1 MSIQERRPADNY
13 GSLEQPHLEQSSR
26 KCCKIKYRVR
36 YFYSKGA
43 FLVLLWTTLISA
55 TVLPF
60 DGDLI
65 TGFNREAF
73 SVQNYNSR
81 KYWYLLLVLLYVS
94 IPLAGWLADRKFGNY
109 TVFKAGSVLLFLAAT
124 VRSTQIILRS
134 LIEGTDHTWKGIM
147 LAVQIISCS
156 IGLIGIAACLV
167 TALQLGLDQMPD
179 ASANNI
185 TSFIAWFVF
194 SIFAGYWMSTTLL
207 TGINHC
213 ASQIENIQFISCL
226 MPPVCMA
233 IVCCSMFTL
242 APRHLIVEPKSPNT
256 LKIIY
261 QVLKFAAKHKAPL
274 NRSAF
279 TYWEEDIPSRLDLGK
294 SKYGG
299 PFSTE
304 QVEDVKT
311 FFKIMIIFVPIFI
324 VIVAVDLPHIASYLY
339 LHTYQCTSQLLFS
352 FTYYLWWA
360 IATIVHEFGI
370 HPFIRNK
377 LPSTLKR
384 IGIVAVLIFLI
395 NCSSLVFSAVNF
407 NNFHFTNDT
416 TLILNFSTFYY
427 YHWPWINQILSG
439 IVALFLI
446 AAVLEFV
453 CAQSPYNM
461 RGLLTGFATFIMFSS
476 VPLNSLVSGI
486 IFQTQIYSR
495 IAHGSVQTGLS
506 LVGFILH
513 CILAHWYKRRVRD
526 EDYSPHRVVEEVY
539 DRYLSHVH
547 KNSIQ
552 LSNT

>member
-1 MSIQERRPADNY
+1 MSAQERRPTDNY
-13 GSLEQPHLEQSSR
+13 GSVEQPHLEQPSR

-43 FLVLLWTTLISA
+43 FLVLLWTSLISA

-60 DGDLI
+60 NSDLK
-65 TGFNREAF
+65 TGYAKE
-73 SVQNYNSR
+73 SVIIIQNN
-81 KYWYLLLVLLYVS
+81 KCWYLLLVLLYVS
-94 IPLAGWLADRKFGNY
+94 IPLAGWLADREFGNY
-109 TVFKAGSVLLFLAAT
+109 TIFKAGSVLFIAAI
-124 VRSTQIILRS
+124 VRSTQLILLS
-134 LIEGTDHTWKGIM
+134 FMEDADLTWKGIM

-179 ASANNI
+179 ASADNI

-194 SIFAGYWMSTTLL
+194 SIFAGYWMSITLL
-207 TGINHC
+207 TGIDHC
-213 ASQIENIQFISCL
+213 VSQIDYIWIISCL

-233 IVCCSMFTL
+233 IVCCCMFTL
-242 APRHLIVEPKSPNT
+242 APRHLIVEPKSPNS

-299 PFSTE
+299 PFTTE

-311 FFKIMIIFVPIFI
+311 IFKIIIIFIPILI
-324 VIVAVDLPHIASYLY
+324 VFTASELSTLLTYW
-339 LHTYQCTSQLLFS
+339 HTHAFASQLLFS
-352 FTYYLWWA
+352 FTVNLWWA
-360 IATIVHEFGI
+360 IATVVYEFGV

-384 IGIVAVLIFLI
+384 IGIVAVLLLLI

-407 NNFHFTNDT
+407 NNLQFTNNT
-416 TLILNFSTFYY
+416 SIVYFSAFYVY
-427 YHWPWINQILSG
+427 WPRINQILSW
-439 IVALFLI
+439 VVTLFLM

-461 RGLLTGFATFIMFSS
+461 RGMLPGFTTFIIFSS
-476 VPLNSLVSGI
+476 VSLNGLVSGI
-486 IFQTQIYSR
+486 ISQTQTYLYASIVYSS
-495 IAHGSVQTGLS
+495 IQTGLS

-513 CILAHWYKRRVRD
+513 CVLARWYKRRVRD

-539 DRYLSHVH
+539 DRYLSHV
-547 KNSIQ
+547 Q
-552 LSNT
+552 

>member
-13 GSLEQPHLEQSSR
+13 GSVEQPHLEQPSR

-43 FLVLLWTTLISA
+43 FLVLLWTSLISA

-60 DGDLI
+60 NDNLAS
-65 TGFNREAF
+65 GFNEEAF
-73 SVQNYNSR
+73 IVRDYTNS
-81 KYWYLLLVLLYVS
+81 KYWYILLVLLFVS

-109 TVFKAGSVLLFLAAT
+109 KVFKAGSVLLFLAAI
-124 VRSTQIILRS
+124 VRSTPILLLPLMEDADFIWKITLS
-134 LIEGTDHTWKGIM
+134 LAIT
-147 LAVQIISCS
+147 IISCS
-156 IGLIGIAACLV
+156 IGLIGTAACLV

-179 ASANNI
+179 ASADNI

-194 SIFAGYWMSTTLL
+194 SVFGGFWMSTTLL
-207 TGINHC
+207 TGINICSTNQHVIPHLLP
-213 ASQIENIQFISCL
+213 AI
-226 MPPVCMA
+226 CMA

-242 APRHLIVEPKSPNT
+242 APRHLIIEPRSPKS

-261 QVLKFAAKHKAPL
+261 QVLKFAVKHKAPL

-311 FFKIMIIFVPIFI
+311 FFKIMIIFVPISIIFI
-324 VIVAVDLPHIASYLY
+324 SVPISIIFIASYTTISVTLFSKSNE
-339 LHTYQCTSQLLFS
+339 CTSQLLFF
-352 FTYYLWWA
+352 FTFNLWWA
-360 IATIVHEFGI
+360 IATVVYEFGV

-384 IGIVAVLIFLI
+384 IGIVAVLILLI
-395 NCSSLVFSAVNF
+395 NCTSLGLSTVNF
-407 NNFHFTNDT
+407 NNSQFTNNT
-416 TLILNFSTFYY
+416 SILDFSTFYDHY
-427 YHWPWINQILSG
+427 WPWINQILSG
-439 IVALFLI
+439 AVTLFCI

-461 RGLLTGFATFIMFSS
+461 RGLLTGFTTFIIFSS
-476 VPLNSLVSGI
+476 VSLNGLVSGI
-486 IFQTQIYSR
+486 IYQSQRNYLYASIVYGSTQTC
-495 IAHGSVQTGLS
+495 LS

-513 CILAHWYKRRVRD
+513 CVLARWYKRRVRD

-539 DRYLSHVH
+539 DRYLSHV
-547 KNSIQ
+547 Q
-552 LSNT
+552 

>member
-13 GSLEQPHLEQSSR
+13 GSVEQPYLEQPSR
-26 KCCKIKYRVR
+26 KCCKTKYRVR

-43 FLVLLWTTLISA
+43 FLVLLWTSLISA

-60 DGDLI
+60 NDDLK
-65 TGFNREAF
+65 TGYAEETAIII
-73 SVQNYNSR
+73 QNT
-81 KYWYLLLVLLYVS
+81 KYWYVLLVLLYVS

-109 TVFKAGSVLLFLAAT
+109 TVFKAGSVLLFLSAI

-134 LIEGTDHTWKGIM
+134 FMEDADLTWKGIM
-147 LAVQIISCS
+147 LAVQIISCL

-179 ASANNI
+179 ASADNI
-185 TSFIAWFVF
+185 TSFIAWFIF
-194 SIFAGYWMSTTLL
+194 SIFTGFWMSTTLL
-207 TGINHC
+207 TGIDPC
-213 ASQIENIQFISCL
+213 VRQIDYIWIISCL

-242 APRHLIVEPKSPNT
+242 APRYLIVEPKSPNS

-261 QVLKFAAKHKAPL
+261 QVLKFATKHKAPL
-274 NRSAF
+274 NCCAF

-311 FFKIMIIFVPIFI
+311 FFKIMTIFVPLFL
-324 VIVAVDLPHIASYLY
+324 VLVAFDLTIIDSYLTTHQY
-339 LHTYQCTSQLLFS
+339 ISQLLFS
-352 FTYYLWWA
+352 FTFYLWWA
-360 IATIVHEFGI
+360 IATVVYEFGV

-377 LPSTLKR
+377 IPSTLKR
-384 IGIVAVLIFLI
+384 IGIVAVLILLI
-395 NCSSLVFSAVNF
+395 NCSSFVLSTV
-407 NNFHFTNDT
+407 NNFHFTNS
-416 TLILNFSTFYY
+416 TLPSDFSTFYY
-427 YHWPWINQILSG
+427 YYWPRINQVLSG
-439 IVALFLI
+439 IVALFLM

-461 RGLLTGFATFIMFSS
+461 RGLLTGFATLITFSS
-476 VPLNSLVSGI
+476 ISLSSLLKFVIPELQAYSI
-486 IFQTQIYSR
+486 IHSSILT
-495 IAHGSVQTGLS
+495 ALS

-513 CILAHWYKRRVRD
+513 CVLGHWYKRRVRD

-547 KNSIQ
+547 
-552 LSNT
+552 